1 MIARE
6 DERLVAFDVV
16 DGDLLRVRI
25 GPHPSS
31 EPDGR
36 AQVVSA
42 ASEVIS
48 VAPGNYTTS
57 SGYRVRVEPTGSM
70 AVTDAAGNAVFATA
84 PTPLGVS
91 NDEIRF
97 RIAYAPD
104 ERVYGLG
111 QASMQRLDLRGVE
124 RRIWHEVRSGRFPCI
139 TGIPF
144 MLSSRGY
151 GLLLNTA
158 YPSRFV
164 VGDAQ
169 LAPAPIIEKQA
180 RFAPAPWPLDAPSGE
195 EAADRITIIADCGS
209 IEIYII
215 LAPSPKSIL
224 ARHASLTGLP
234 ALLPD
239 WAFGYIQSRNRY
251 RNQAEL
257 LALAKEFRRRRVP
270 CDVLVIDWYWFPEF
284 GDFDWDPANWP
295 DARGM
300 LRELRSLGF
309 KVMISLHPYVDRRSK
324 NWDRFAAAGLLIEYP
339 PETRAVTAHDGLIDV
354 THPAGESLLKHVAG
368 RLSEDGCAAWWVDQT
383 QPEVHPQGTAHH
395 AGSRESVHNL
405 YPDRFARA
413 LHDGQLETNHTR
425 VLTLSFAAYAGSPR
439 HGVVTWTGDVDPT
452 WEVLADQVV
461 IGQQLSL
468 SGLPYWTTDM
478 GGYVHYEHYDPEL
491 FIRWMQW
498 GVFCPLFRTHTK
510 RPEAEPWSFGDT
522 VLETVRTTL
531 SLRYA
536 LIPYLVQ
543 LMHEAAATGVPLVR
557 PLWLEFPEDPEC
569 IGRDHQFMLGDA
581 ILVAPVLEAGS
592 RVRQVYLPP
601 GEWFD
606 GWTGEHLG
614 GAREISAFAPLERIP
629 YFIRA
634 GAIVPFLEFGREWIE
649 PSSPDCPLRLFPGP
663 PMSRTLVFDDGV
675 SYADGRAPSASVTV
689 EHDGGLQRLA
699 ITVADAGDPRSLP
712 SRLTLLVE
720 AQSGP
725 MSARLIPAEAVHLA
739 VDSTY
744 EPERRALRLTIAPL
758 LPGDAFEIAL
768 EKERAQ

>member
-1 MIARE
+1 
-6 DERLVAFDVV
+6 
-16 DGDLLRVRI
+16 
-25 GPHPSS
+25 
-31 EPDGR
+31 
-36 AQVVSA
+36 
-42 ASEVIS
+42 
-48 VAPGNYTTS
+48 
-57 SGYRVRVEPTGSM
+57 
-70 AVTDAAGNAVFATA
+70 
-84 PTPLGVS
+84 
-91 NDEIRF
+91 
-97 RIAYAPD
+97 
-104 ERVYGLG
+104 
-111 QASMQRLDLRGVE
+111 
-124 RRIWHEVRSGRFPCI
+124 
-139 TGIPF
+139 
-144 MLSSRGY
+144 
-151 GLLLNTA
+151 
-158 YPSRFV
+158 
-164 VGDAQ
+164 
-169 LAPAPIIEKQA
+169 
-180 RFAPAPWPLDAPSGE
+180 
-195 EAADRITIIADCGS
+195 
-209 IEIYII
+209 
-215 LAPSPKSIL
+215 
-224 ARHASLTGLP
+224 
-234 ALLPD
+234 
-239 WAFGYIQSRNRY
+239 
-251 RNQAEL
+251 
-257 LALAKEFRRRRVP
+257 
-270 CDVLVIDWYWFPEF
+270 
-284 GDFDWDPANWP
+284 
-295 DARGM
+295 
-300 LRELRSLGF
+300 
-309 KVMISLHPYVDRRSK
+309 
-324 NWDRFAAAGLLIEYP
+324 
-339 PETRAVTAHDGLIDV
+339 
-354 THPAGESLLKHVAG
+354 
-368 RLSEDGCAAWWVDQT
+368 
-383 QPEVHPQGTAHH
+383 
-395 AGSRESVHNL
+395 
-405 YPDRFARA
+405 
-413 LHDGQLETNHTR
+413 
-425 VLTLSFAAYAGSPR
+425 
-439 HGVVTWTGDVDPT
+439 
-452 WEVLADQVV
+452 
-461 IGQQLSL
+461 
-468 SGLPYWTTDM
+468 M

-606 GWTGEHLG
+606 GWTGEQLG

-744 EPERRALRLTIAPL
+744 EPKRRALRLTIAPL

-768 EKERAQ
+768 EKVRAQ